1 MIKTISQKE
10 KETFKALKEEF
21 GYKNVMQSPRVVKVS
36 ISSGVGSITDKN
48 RLKMIAEKLA
58 MIAGQKFSVQLAKKS
73 IAGFKVR
80 EGQISGY
87 RTTLRGEKAKDFLDK
102 VINIALPRTRDFR
115 GLSKTAADEMGNYTI
130 GIKENSIFPETAD
143 QDIKDLFG
151 LSITIVTT
159 AKSKEEV
166 VGFLQHLGMP
176 FKK

>member
-10 KETFKALKEEF
+10 KEAFKALKEEF
-21 GYKNVMQSPRVVKVS
+21 GFKNVMQTPRITKVV

-80 EGQISGY
+80 EGQVSGY
-87 RTTLRGEKAKDFLDK
+87 RTTLRGEKARDFLDK

-115 GLSKTAADEMGNYTI
+115 GLSKTAADEMGNYTL

-151 LSITIVTT
+151 LSITVVTT
-159 AKSKEEV
+159 AKNKAEV